1 MDQKMKRAANT
12 FAALLAGLGG
22 VVALA
27 VWSENANRQAH
38 ISQLDQSLRQSTIA
52 IGQHITDGIEMAE
65 LGIVALKSEIERNRT
80 APDLKERTSQ
90 FIAHL
95 TEHTPHLTNLIYI
108 DRHGNLVATNVDAV
122 TLKGADPVFTDRD
135 YFKYHLSDASEETYI
150 GTPVLSRLTD
160 SMIVPISQRLE
171 DASGQFDGIVA
182 ADIPITHINAMIDN
196 MIVTEDASVLI
207 AREDGTVIVR
217 WPETN
222 PELANLW
229 TVRNLAFSALV
240 DDATRGIVVKAWPTD
255 GLSRHNAAFSNHH
268 PGITVLVGARETA
281 VLWQWVNASK
291 IRWIL
296 SGILILMALIL
307 ILRWR
312 YQTLAN
318 IRNNSMLQRRE
329 AEFELLAEASA
340 DLIERLTPDG
350 IREYAS
356 PASRQIL
363 GLAPETL
370 IGRSV
375 LDFVPPQ
382 EKALAKTSL
391 ERLQEGATLQR
402 VLIRYDHPE
411 GRETWLET
419 TLSRLNTR
427 KLGPSAI
434 VSITRDVTPQKQRYD
449 ELNTLASTDPLTG
462 LANRRSFDR
471 RLDELVADAH
481 LNAAGFSLL
490 IVDADRFKLYNDTY
504 GHASGDACLKAIAA
518 GIAQSVRRAD
528 LAARYGGE
536 EFAVLMPMTDVAGAK
551 LVAEKI
557 RQKIASLRLPHE
569 RNQPYGIA
577 TVSIGV
583 ASWQPSAPEADG
595 NALFSRA
602 DAALYEAKNIGRN
615 RVVLSSASEETSRVG
630 TVISA

>member
-1 MDQKMKRAANT
+1 MNGKMKRAANT

-22 VVALA
+22 VISLVA
-27 VWSENANRQAH
+27 WSENANRQAH
-38 ISQLDQSLRQSTIA
+38 IAELDQSLRQSTTA
-52 IGQHITDGIEMAE
+52 IGQHMTNSVKMAE
-65 LGIVALKSEIERNRT
+65 ISISMLESYLLRNRS
-80 APDLKERTSQ
+80 APDLNKNVGQ

-95 TEHTPHLTNLIYI
+95 SAHTPHLTNLIYI
-108 DRHGNLVATNVDAV
+108 DRHGRLIATNVDAV
-122 TLKGADPVFTDRD
+122 TLKSTDLNFSDRD
-135 YFKYHLSDASEETYI
+135 YFRHHLSNPSEETFI
-150 GTPVLSRLTD
+150 GAPVLSRLTGT
-160 SMIVPISQRLE
+160 MILPISRRLV
-171 DASGQFDGIVA
+171 DANGQFDGIA
-182 ADIPITHINAMIDN
+182 ASDIPITNINAMIDKS
-196 MIVTEDASVLI
+196 IAAKDASVLI
-207 AREDGTVIVR
+207 AREDGTVLVR
-217 WPETN
+217 WPETS
-222 PELANLW
+222 PELANVW
-229 TVRNLAFSALV
+229 TLKNLAFSALV
-240 DDATRGIVVKAWPTD
+240 DDATREIVAKAWPTD
-255 GLSRHNAAFSNHH
+255 GLSRHNAAFTNHQ
-268 PGITVLVGARETA
+268 PGVIVLVGARETA
-281 VLWQWVNASK
+281 VLWQWVYSSK

-296 SGILILMALIL
+296 TGILILMALIL
-307 ILRWR
+307 VLRWR
-312 YQTLAN
+312 HQTLAN

-329 AEFELLAEASA
+329 AEFELLAEASV

-382 EKALAKTSL
+382 EQALARISL
-391 ERLQEGATLQR
+391 ERLKEGSPVQR
-402 VLIRYDHPE
+402 MLIRYDHPE
-411 GRETWLET
+411 GHESWLET
-419 TLSRLNTR
+419 TLSRLNTP
-427 KLGPSAI
+427 KLGPSDI
-434 VSITRDVTPQKQRYD
+434 VSITRDMTPHKQRFD
-449 ELNTLASTDPLTG
+449 ELNALASTDPLTG

-471 RLDELVADAH
+471 RLDELMADAR

-504 GHASGDACLKAIAA
+504 GHASGDACLQTIAA
-518 GIAQSVRRAD
+518 GITQSVRRAD

-536 EFAVLMPMTDVAGAK
+536 EFAVLMPMSDEAGAK

-615 RVVLSSASEETSRVG
+615 RVVLSSASEEKSRVG